1 MKRLLM
7 LFLCIGLIFCMSACK
22 EPDVSDEKTG
32 MADEKPVIYL
42 YPTEEMNVNVEL
54 DYNGTLTTTY
64 PEYNDGWNVLASP
77 DGTLIDPVTE
87 REYYCLF
94 WEGTS
99 DVEYDFS
106 KGFVVKR
113 EDTRAFLE
121 DSLAKLGLTQKEANE
136 FIIYWLPRLEQNEY
150 NLIAFQDE
158 IYKEN
163 AELIITPAADT
174 TIRVFMAW
182 KGLEEP
188 IEIEPQVLE
197 APERVGFVAVEWGG
211 TEIK

>member
-1 MKRLLM
+1 M
-7 LFLCIGLIFCMSACK
+7 
-22 EPDVSDEKTG
+22 
-32 MADEKPVIYL
+32 
-42 YPTEEMNVNVEL
+42 
-54 DYNGTLTTTY
+54 
-64 PEYNDGWNVLASP
+64 
-77 DGTLIDPVTE
+77 
-87 REYYCLF
+87 
-94 WEGTS
+94 
-99 DVEYDFS
+99 EYDFS

-158 IYKEN
+158 VYKEN